1 MSSDFCG
8 IWMPKEVLNLRG
20 ISFIQKG
27 ILSQIVS
34 LSSSTGEC
42 WATDMYFAEL
52 FQIERSNVNRL
63 IKSLA
68 ELGYISVFTDKQHG
82 NKRTITPCVDLTQ
95 PLVSIQHNPC
105 VDLIQGLCQNDT
117 TPCVDLIQGSII
129 MYENKELKQNEN
141 KNESIASFENFSE
154 NSENSENTENAE
166 SSENAETEKQPQQK
180 PPRKP
185 KAAEIFPEIPT
196 NWSPELVEAFSSWI
210 AFKAE
215 SGKKYKPL
223 GLKALIKKVNR
234 YSEQAVIWAF
244 DDAMSKNYQGFF
256 PESYQRHHQNK
267 ATNQPKTNKEIIGN
281 AFKTIIQPEL
291 ENGTSTAIHPAIAT
305 LWQ

>member
-1 MSSDFCG
+1 MSNDFCG
-8 IWMPKEVLNLRG
+8 IWIPAEVWNDDRLSPVEAITLAQIMALAKSKGYSDASNKYWAGFLKMSERNAIRVIQNLVNYGTVRVEIMTG
-20 ISFIQKG
+20 GRRKMYPLPLDNYVTPDSF
-27 ILSQIVS
+27 V
-34 LSSSTGEC
+34 
-42 WATDMYFAEL
+42 
-52 FQIERSNVNRL
+52 
-63 IKSLA
+63 
-68 ELGYISVFTDKQHG
+68 
-82 NKRTITPCVDLTQ
+82 TPDNYV
-95 PLVSIQHNPC
+95 
-105 VDLIQGLCQNDT
+105 T
-117 TPCVDLIQGSII
+117 TPLTVSSPPPDENVTSI
-129 MYENKELKQNEN
+129 YKNENKDLKQNEN
-141 KNESIASFENFSE
+141 KIESKATFD
-154 NSENSENTENAE
+154 
-166 SSENAETEKQPQQK
+166 SENAENVENGNAQTPTTTRE
-180 PPRKP
+180 P

-196 NWSPELVEAFSSWI
+196 DWSPELVEAFSSWI

-256 PESYQRHHQNK
+256 PESYQRQQQNG
-267 ATNQPKTNKEIIGN
+267 QPQQSNKQIIGN

>member
-1 MSSDFCG
+1 MSNDFCG
-8 IWMPKEVLNLRG
+8 LWIPKEVLNLKE

-27 ILSQIVS
+27 ILSQIMS

-68 ELGYISVFTDKQHG
+68 ELGYISVFTDKANG
-82 NKRTITPCVDLTQ
+82 NKRTITPCVDFTQ
-95 PLVSIQHNPC
+95 PLVSIKHNPC
-105 VDLIQGLCQNDT
+105 VNSTQPLCQNDT

-129 MYENKELKQNEN
+129 MYENKDLKQNEN
-141 KNESIASFENFSE
+141 KIESKATFENFS
-154 NSENSENTENAE
+154 ENAE
-166 SSENAETEKQPQQK
+166 SSENAENGNAQK
-180 PPRKP
+180 SEDAKTPTKTREP
-185 KAAEIFPEIPT
+185 KAAEVFPEIPT
-196 NWSPELVEAFSSWI
+196 DWSPELVEAFSSWI

-223 GLKALIKKVNR
+223 GLRALIKKVNR
-234 YSEQAVIWAF
+234 YPSEVIIWAI

-256 PESYQRHHQNK
+256 PESYQRHNQQNG
-267 ATNQPKTNKEIIGN
+267 QPQTNKQIIGN
-281 AFKTIIQPEL
+281 AFKSLIQEDL
-291 ENGTSTAIHPAIAT
+291 QNGTSTAIHPAIAT
-305 LWQ
+305 LWN

>member
-8 IWMPKEVLNLRG
+8 LWMPKEVLNLRG

-141 KNESIASFENFSE
+141 KIDKATFENFSE
-154 NSENSENTENAE
+154 NSENAENGNAQKSEDAKTPTKTRKQKATEV
-166 SSENAETEKQPQQK
+166 
-180 PPRKP
+180 
-185 KAAEIFPEIPT
+185 FPEIPSE
-196 NWSPELVEAFSSWI
+196 WSPELVEIFSQWL

-215 SGKKYKPL
+215 KGDKYKPL

>member
-1 MSSDFCG
+1 MSNDFCG
-8 IWMPKEVLNLRG
+8 IWIPKEVLNLKG

-27 ILSQIVS
+27 ILSQIMS
-34 LSSSTGEC
+34 LSGSTGEC

-68 ELGYISVFTDKQHG
+68 ELGYISVFTDKQNG
-82 NKRTITPCVDLTQ
+82 NKRTISPCVEMIQ
-95 PLVSIQHNPC
+95 ALVSKQHNPC
-105 VDLIQGLCQNDT
+105 VESTQPLCQNDT
-117 TPCVDLIQGSII
+117 TPCVDLIQPLII
-129 MYENKELKQNEN
+129 RNENKDLKQNEN
-141 KNESIASFENFSE
+141 KIESKATFENFSE
-154 NSENSENTENAE
+154 NAENAE
-166 SSENAETEKQPQQK
+166 NGNAQKSEDAQTPTKTRE
-180 PPRKP
+180 P

-196 NWSPELVEAFSSWI
+196 DWSPELVEAFSSWI

-223 GLKALIKKVNR
+223 GLRALIKKVNR

-256 PESYQRHHQNK
+256 PESYQRHQQNG
-267 ATNQPKTNKEIIGN
+267 QPQQSNKQIIGN
-281 AFKTIIQPEL
+281 AFKNLIQTDL

-305 LWQ
+305 LWN

>member
-1 MSSDFCG
+1 MSDFCG
-8 IWMPKEVLNLRG
+8 IWIPKEVLNLKG

-27 ILSQIVS
+27 ILSQIMS
-34 LSSSTGEC
+34 LSGSTGEC

-68 ELGYISVFTDKQHG
+68 ELGYISVFTDKQNG
-82 NKRTITPCVDLTQ
+82 NKRTISPCVEMIQ
-95 PLVSIQHNPC
+95 ALVSKQHNPC
-105 VDLIQGLCQNDT
+105 VESTQPLCQNDT

-129 MYENKELKQNEN
+129 MYENKKLKQNEN

-154 NSENSENTENAE
+154 NAENEDAQKSEDAKTPAK
-166 SSENAETEKQPQQK
+166 TQ
-180 PPRKP
+180 KP

-223 GLKALIKKVNR
+223 GLRALIKKVNR

-256 PESYQRHHQNK
+256 PESYQRHNQQNGQ
-267 ATNQPKTNKEIIGN
+267 QPQTNKQIIGN
-281 AFKTIIQPEL
+281 AFKSLIQEDL
-291 ENGTSTAIHPAIAT
+291 QNGTSTAIHPAIAT
-305 LWQ
+305 LWN